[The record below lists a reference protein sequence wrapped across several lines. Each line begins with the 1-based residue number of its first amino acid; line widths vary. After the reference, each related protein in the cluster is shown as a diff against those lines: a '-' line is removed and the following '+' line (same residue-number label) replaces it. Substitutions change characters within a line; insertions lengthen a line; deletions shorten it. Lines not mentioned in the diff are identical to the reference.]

1 MLTTA
6 IFPNR
11 YVQGAGALSVLGE
24 EAARLGKRALV
35 LEDPMVAKTLSA
47 EIDAALSGQVSA
59 TVECFNGE
67 CCDRE
72 IDRLKD
78 IVNRQGAE
86 VVVGIGGG
94 KTLDT
99 AKAVAHASRIPVV
112 IVPTLASTD
121 APCSAL
127 AVIYTE
133 TGAFDRY
140 LILPKNPDAVLV
152 DTSVIARAPARFLS
166 SGMGD
171 ALSTWFEAESCRV
184 KQAGNM
190 TGRLGTMTA
199 YALAKLCF
207 DTLMDYGPLSL
218 RAAEAGAVTPAL
230 ERIVE
235 ANTLLSGLGFESGG
249 LGACHAIHNG
259 LTVLPQT
266 HGYWHGE
273 KVTIGVLAALFLTD
287 QPPAMIDRVFGFCEA
302 VNLPTTLADIGL
314 EEITEAELMRVAEA
328 ACAAGETIHNE
339 PHEISP
345 MVVAGALKTADSEG
359 RRRKEAA
366 RAGKHSAS
374 AESSRW
380 HLMVA

>member
-35 LEDPMVAKTLSA
+35 LESPSAAKDLGDAIDDALRGHVVAA
-47 EIDAALSGQVSA
+47 IEIFGR
-59 TVECFNGE
+59 E
-67 CCDRE
+67 CCDAE
-72 IDRLKD
+72 IARLTAAAE
-78 IVNRQGAE
+78 RAQSE

-94 KTLDT
+94 KALDT
-99 AKAVAHASRIPVV
+99 AKAVAHALAVPVV

-127 AVIYTE
+127 SVIYTA
-133 TGAFDRY
+133 TGEFARY
-140 LILPKNPDAVLV
+140 LVLPKNPDAVLV
-152 DTSVIARAPARFLS
+152 DTAVIARAPARFLS
-166 SGMGD
+166 AGMGD
-171 ALSTWFEAESCRV
+171 ALSTWFEAESCRI

-190 TGRLGTMTA
+190 TGRVGTMTA
-199 YALAKLCF
+199 YALARLCF

-259 LTVLPQT
+259 LTVLPET
-266 HGYWHGE
+266 HAYWHGE
-273 KVTIGVLAALFLTD
+273 KVAIGVLAALFLTD

-302 VNLPTTLADIGL
+302 VNLPTTFADIGL
-314 EEITEAELMRVAEA
+314 AQVTDAEVMRVAEA

-345 MVVAGALKTADSEG
+345 AVVAGALKTADAEG